1 MTLEIKILVWDKHKI
16 VAGLYGFIECLDN
29 TYIMFSICILG
40 THVLE
45 KLENIGKMQINTVS
59 VLMCLAV

>member
-40 THVLE
+40 THVLTIVFNNSNR
-45 KLENIGKMQINTVS
+45 LFLCWRN
-59 VLMCLAV
+59 